1 MTVASEARSNLHQNC
16 MWVPNL
22 VANLHGRARD
32 FRLWIFNE
40 KRNLETAVRICSG
53 LLFHRKGPARF
64 ICWGTSLNFSKFLT
78 NNEANLRAAVLYFS
92 LSGQVL
98 AGFRISG
105 GTPGQA
111 VGISRLKISWCS
123 NDSFSSK
130 PLMTAPYH

>member
-78 NNEANLRAAVLYFS
+78 NNEANLQQPCYTS
-92 LSGQVL
+92 
-98 AGFRISG
+98 
-105 GTPGQA
+105 PYQA
-111 VGISRLKISWCS
+111 RYWL
-123 NDSFSSK
+123 DSEF
-130 PLMTAPYH
+130 LEELQDRQLGYLG